1 MKMYDH
7 KEQLL
12 IGLKRKE
19 LKAFEEIFFRY
30 HGRLVLFARKFTGDL
45 SAAQDLVQDA
55 FLALW
60 EKSET
65 ITIHDSP
72 KAYLFQAVRNKALNY
87 NRHLQVKQA
96 VREDLISKIET
107 AEKAFFSDFNDP
119 FYSLLEQEMEQK
131 ITILID
137 SMPEK
142 CREVF
147 KMSRQDH
154 LKNKEIADKMGI
166 SVKMVEKYI
175 SKALLVLR
183 VELSDYMS
191 ILLLILLKDI

>member
-1 MKMYDH
+1 MYDYN
-7 KEQLL
+7 EQLL
-12 IGLKRKE
+12 IGLKKKE
-19 LKAFEEIFFRY
+19 LKAYEEIFFRY

-45 SAAQDLVQDA
+45 TIAQDIVQDA
-55 FLALW
+55 FLTLW

-65 ITIHDSP
+65 ITINDSP
-72 KAYLFQAVRNKALNY
+72 KAYLFQAVKNKALNY
-87 NRHLQVKQA
+87 NRHLQVKQSF
-96 VREDLISKIET
+96 RENLISKIAA
-107 AEKAFFSDFNDP
+107 AEKTICSDFNDP

-131 ITILID
+131 IELLID

-175 SKALLVLR
+175 SKALQILRTELSSYMGVLLLVL
-183 VELSDYMS
+183 
-191 ILLLILLKDI
+191 LKNL

>member
-1 MKMYDH
+1 MKMDDH
-7 KEQLL
+7 KEQL
-12 IGLKRKE
+12 ISGLKRKE

-30 HGRLVLFARKFTGDL
+30 HGRLVMFARKFTGDL
-45 SAAQDLVQDA
+45 SAAQDIVQDA

-87 NRHLQVKQA
+87 NRHLQVKQS

-107 AEKAFFSDFNDP
+107 AEKAVFSDFNDP

-131 ITILID
+131 IAILID

-183 VELSDYMS
+183 TELSDYMS
-191 ILLLILLKDI
+191 ILLLILLKNI